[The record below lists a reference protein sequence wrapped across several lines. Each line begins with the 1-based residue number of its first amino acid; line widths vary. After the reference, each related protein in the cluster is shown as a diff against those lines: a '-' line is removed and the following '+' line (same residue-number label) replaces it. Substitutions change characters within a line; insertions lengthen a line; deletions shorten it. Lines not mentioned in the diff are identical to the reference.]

1 VRAAREES
9 DKHHQVGQSKQ
20 PLFGLDTSS
29 FCRTGDH
36 AQMTAA
42 REVVQVIDANARQAS
57 NFGVRKD
64 FLARFDSNQWGL
76 ANLAVFVFVSY
87 WFDAAVRLGDAN
99 IPSNS
104 RSVSSAVKLLL

>member
-1 VRAAREES
+1 MSGLVRAAREES

-42 REVVQVIDANARQAS
+42 REVVQVIDANTGQAS

-76 ANLAVFVFVSY
+76 ANLRR
-87 WFDAAVRLGDAN
+87 VRL
-99 IPSNS
+99 
-104 RSVSSAVKLLL
+104 RLLLVRCCSQDRRCKHSLQ

>member
-20 PLFGLDTSS
+20 PLLGLDTSS

-42 REVVQVIDANARQAS
+42 REVVQVIDANAGQAG
-57 NFGVRKD
+57 NLGVRED
-64 FLARFDSNQWGL
+64 FLTRFDSNQWGL
-76 ANLAVFVFVSY
+76 ANLRR
-87 WFDAAVRLGDAN
+87 VRLG
-99 IPSNS
+99 
-104 RSVSSAVKLLL
+104 LLPFRCCGQVRRCKHSLQ